1 MSQKKQ
7 TIKNVQHVYVW
18 VSDMIRKT
26 CLPIV
31 NITTGL
37 TNKKV
42 AIMQSV
48 KSKANI
54 RHMNIWKIT

>member
-1 MSQKKQ
+1 
-7 TIKNVQHVYVW
+7 
-18 VSDMIRKT
+18 MIRKT

-54 RHMNIWKIT
+54 RHMNI